1 MLLEYFQMVDRI
13 EQLSLEA
20 RTVRAACQVPVES
33 PVFAGHFPGYPILP
47 GVLMVE
53 TIAQTGGW
61 LLMAMAG
68 FERMAFLAQVREAK
82 LRSFVSPGQA
92 LIAEARLVHDGSGYA
107 VACGRIS
114 SEDKAIAEAELTY
127 RLLPFPNPNLRERM
141 LATARRI
148 AVPGLEN
155 SKQVPDG

>member
-107 VACGRIS
+107 VASGRIS

-127 RLLPFPNPNLRERM
+127 RLLPFPNPDLRERM

-155 SKQVPDG
+155 TPREY